1 MTNDGSKR
9 AVKDA
14 KDVASSSFSQ
24 EGRRDTMLV
33 KSEHRRKFPKLS
45 KSNIKFINE

>member
-1 MTNDGSKR
+1 MTNDGSER

-14 KDVASSSFSQ
+14 QDVASSSFSQ
-24 EGRRDTMLV
+24 EGRRDTMLI

-45 KSNIKFINE
+45 QSNLKLIIE